1 MNRREIIIISKKSER
16 CNNFGVGDNVIIKDP
31 RLGNVIGR
39 VTGAQIFMGNMI
51 LNVKILQ
58 SNNDCYPIRST
69 IKEFSDKFK
78 LYNGVI
84 NNYGYRRIKSIHRKR
99 FKLY

>member
-1 MNRREIIIISKKSER
+1 MSSKKSER

-58 SNNDCYPIRST
+58 SNNDFYPVRST
-69 IKEFSDKFK
+69 VKDFSCKFK

-84 NNYGYRRIKSIHRKR
+84 NNDRYRRIKSIHRK
-99 FKLY
+99 